1 MSNNA
6 ISQLQEG
13 AGPTQSLALQG
24 LLEHIQLVTPSLRVS
39 SSLLTKKKNIK
50 IFMPIH
56 GPELHPAD
64 ILIKLPVLPCNTR
77 TVVEESIYGEKL
89 VFENYTRDCNRFPL
103 FSQRAEKSVTR
114 QRLIQPNAVSE
125 SGSLKITR

>member
-39 SSLLTKKKNIK
+39 SSLLTKKKHKN
-50 IFMPIH
+50 
-56 GPELHPAD
+56 LYAD
-64 ILIKLPVLPCNTR
+64 TWP
-77 TVVEESIYGEKL
+77 
-89 VFENYTRDCNRFPL
+89 
-103 FSQRAEKSVTR
+103 
-114 QRLIQPNAVSE
+114 
-125 SGSLKITR
+125 